1 MVCRICDQIGLRSF
15 RYVPFAY
22 YVKGDPY
29 AKGLSKEEFELL
41 LRCDG
46 NQELLDFWCER
57 ASKNLGGKSL
67 GAYSSEKI
75 EEVKVCM

>member
-1 MVCRICDQIGLRSF
+1 MGLEF
-15 RYVPFAY
+15 REGEMRHTLRYGKLSV
-22 YVKGDPY
+22 
-29 AKGLSKEEFELL
+29 GLIY
-41 LRCDG
+41 CGDG